1 MSNTLLSLIL
11 EHSGQQKVEEQLS
24 FFNKYNQ
31 LHMEESDEL
40 IRIKFKKILSQE
52 YQLERMGAFAKK
64 LQELEAQNAVLLKQ
78 KLAIKKQNSHLFI
91 TINPKPGVK
100 LEDFTKVCHKISK
113 KTCFNKVLYVF
124 EQRGT
129 IEGCDIGKGFHC
141 HLLIERNLNYKPTK
155 CITNIKSSLKKF
167 VGNVNNQHQLN
178 CQVIGKEF
186 ANDKKNYILGKNKTG
201 DGKDAKQD
209 ADIKW
214 RFDRN
219 ISPFYGCEK
228 II

>member
-1 MSNTLLSLIL
+1 MPKTLLSLIL
-11 EHSGQQKVEEQLS
+11 EQSGQEEEKEQLS
-24 FFNKYNQ
+24 FFNKYNK
-31 LHMEESDEL
+31 LHMEESTEL

-52 YQLERMGAFAKK
+52 YQLERMGLFAKK

-78 KLAIKKQNSHLFI
+78 KQAFKKQNSHLFI
-91 TINPKPGVK
+91 TINPKPVVK
-100 LEDFTKVCHKISK
+100 LSDFTKVCHKISK

-178 CQVIGKEF
+178 CQVIGNEF
-186 ANDKKNYILGKNKTG
+186 AVDKKNYILGKNKTG
-201 DGKDAKQD
+201 EGKDAKQI

-214 RFDRN
+214 RFDQN
-219 ISPFYGCEK
+219 ITPFYGCEK

>member
-1 MSNTLLSLIL
+1 MPKTLLSLIL
-11 EHSGQQKVEEQLS
+11 EQSQQEKEKEQLP

-31 LHMEESDEL
+31 LHMEESEEL

-52 YQLERMGAFAKK
+52 YQLERMGLFAAK
-64 LQELEAQNAVLLKQ
+64 LQKLESQNALLLKQ
-78 KLAIKKQNSHLFI
+78 KTAIKKNNSHLFI
-91 TINPKPGVK
+91 TINPKPSVK
-100 LEDFTKVCHKISK
+100 LEEFTKVCQKISK
-113 KTCFNKVLYVF
+113 KTCFTKVLYVF

-141 HLLIERNLNYKPTK
+141 HLLFERNLNYKPTK

-167 VGNVNNQHQLN
+167 IGNVNNQHQLN
-178 CQVIGKEF
+178 CQIIGREF
-186 ANDKKNYILGKNKTG
+186 AIDKKNYILGKNKKG
-201 DGKDAKQD
+201 EGKDAKQD

-214 RFDRN
+214 RNDEGMQ
-219 ISPFYGCEK
+219 PFYGCEN

>member
-1 MSNTLLSLIL
+1 MPRSLLSLIL
-11 EHSGQQKVEEQLS
+11 EQSGQEEEKEQLS
-24 FFNKYNQ
+24 FFNKYNK
-31 LHMEESDEL
+31 LHMEESEEL

-52 YQLERMGAFAKK
+52 YQLERMGLFAKK
-64 LQELEAQNAVLLKQ
+64 LQELETQNAVLLKQ
-78 KLAIKKQNSHLFI
+78 KQAFKKQNSHLFI

-167 VGNVNNQHQLN
+167 VGNVQNHAQLN
-178 CQVIGKEF
+178 FKIIGKEF
-186 ANDKKNYILGKNKTG
+186 ALDKKKYIMGINKTG
-201 DGKDAKQD
+201 EGKDAKQL

-219 ISPFYGCEK
+219 IAPFYGCEN

>member
-1 MSNTLLSLIL
+1 MRKTLLSLIV
-11 EHSGQQKVEEQLS
+11 EQSGQQNEKEQLS

-31 LHMEESDEL
+31 IHMEESQEL
-40 IRIKFKKILSQE
+40 IRMKFKKILSQE
-52 YQLERMGAFAKK
+52 YQLERMGLFAAK
-64 LQELEAQNAVLLKQ
+64 LQELETQNAVLLKE
-78 KLAIKKQNSHLFI
+78 KKAIKNNNSHLFI
-91 TINPKPGVK
+91 TINPKPEVK
-100 LEDFTKVCHKISK
+100 LDDFLKVCHKISK

-167 VGNVNNQHQLN
+167 VGNVQNQHQLN
-178 CQVIGKEF
+178 CQVIGIEF
-186 ANDKKNYILGKNKTG
+186 ATDKKNYILGTNKTG
-201 DGKDAKQD
+201 EGKDAKQD

-214 RFDRN
+214 RNDKN
-219 ISPFYGCEK
+219 ITPFYGCEK